1 MVLTITNNDTIQ
13 KRHAYKENKDKL
25 SILQRQI
32 EKMTNRRTDKQTKK
46 MLSLWDRAKAE
57 DSRRVNA
64 ITTEK
69 QRIEV
74 RLVKRPI
81 LA

>member
-32 EKMTNRRTDKQTKK
+32 EKMTNRQTDKQTNRQTDKQTNRQTDKQTNRQTDKQIMVLIIKK
-46 MLSLWDRAKAE
+46 IVL
-57 DSRRVNA
+57 N
-64 ITTEK
+64 
-69 QRIEV
+69 
-74 RLVKRPI
+74 
-81 LA
+81 